1 MYTIFNDQ
9 LQVAVQSKG
18 AELQSIYNKATGI
31 DYLWSGNA
39 DFWGKKSPVLFPIV
53 GGLKNNTYT
62 YENKAY
68 QLGRHGF
75 ARDHSFEVVQHTA
88 DTITLSLTDTP
99 DTLAVYPFPFTF
111 QLQYQLLQNKLVVTY
126 QIHNTGTTVMPFSV
140 GAHPAFN
147 VPLAPDTVFSDYF
160 LQFNEPETAPLW
172 PLTHDGLID
181 AHPTPY
187 LQNTAQLPLTED
199 LFYKDALVFKQ
210 LKSTQI
216 SIKSHKTTHGITLEY
231 QDFPYMGIWS
241 AKNAPFVCIEP
252 WCGIAD
258 SVDASGQLLE
268 KEGVHLLEPQAQ
280 FVRSW
285 SVLTF

>member
-187 LQNTAQLPLTED
+187 LQNIAQLPLTED

>member
-1 MYTIFNDQ
+1 MYTIFNDH

-62 YENKAY
+62 YENKVY

-75 ARDHSFEVVQHTA
+75 ARDHSFEVVQHTT

-99 DTLAVYPFPFTF
+99 DTLSVYPFPFTF
-111 QLQYQLLQNKLVVTY
+111 HLQYQLLQNKLVVTY

-172 PLTHDGLID
+172 PLIHDGLID

-187 LQNTAQLPLTED
+187 LQNTAQLPLTEE